1 MRKLIITLIL
11 CSMSFFVNTI
21 YAFEFSPIGF
31 DKRIDNGNGYA
42 EFYLDNST
50 DEIQRYRIK
59 VISTEKTNDISKYIN
74 IYPTIV
80 NVNPK
85 DRGILKVY
93 AEAPSDLKDGVYRFM
108 LSIESIAV
116 PSLKKDKK
124 DINGAVSMRVN
135 VNLEMEAYVGEI
147 KDNIK
152 VIERKVVKKN
162 NESYFIGEFLN
173 DSIRGYEIG
182 VGFVDSNNSLIE
194 VHSQGRISKNGKMK
208 VELKIPSRSKKIVFY
223 DYNNQVFLQSS
234 LTI

>member
-1 MRKLIITLIL
+1 MKKIVICIMV
-11 CSMSFFVNTI
+11 CFMHFFINSA

-31 DKRIDNGNGYA
+31 DKRIDNGEGYA

-50 DEIQRYRIK
+50 KEVQRYKIE
-59 VISTEKTNDISKYIN
+59 VISTGKKNDISKYIS
-74 IYPTIV
+74 IYPNIISV
-80 NVNPK
+80 QPK

-93 AEAPSDLKDGVYRFM
+93 AEAPKDLKEGIYRFM

-116 PSLKKDKK
+116 PSLKKDRK
-124 DINGAVSMRVN
+124 DINGAISMRVN
-135 VNLEMEAYVGEI
+135 INLEMEAYVGEI

-152 VIERKVVKKN
+152 VIDKKIVKKDKN
-162 NESYFIGEFLN
+162 SYFIGEFIN
-173 DSIRGYEIG
+173 ESIRGYEIG

-234 LTI
+234 LTL

>member
-1 MRKLIITLIL
+1 MKKISIIMILFSIIFLIDT
-11 CSMSFFVNTI
+11 S
-21 YAFEFSPIGF
+21 YGFEFSPIGF
-31 DKRIDNGNGYA
+31 DKRIDNGEGYA

-50 DEIQRYRIK
+50 DDIQRYRIK
-59 VISTEKTNDISKYIN
+59 VISTGKTNDISKYVN

-80 NVNPK
+80 NVKPK

-116 PSLKKDKK
+116 PELEKNKKDV
-124 DINGAVSMRVN
+124 NGAVSMRVN

-147 KDNIK
+147 KDSIK

-162 NESYFIGEFLN
+162 NDSYFIGEFLN

>member
-1 MRKLIITLIL
+1 MKKISIIMILFSIIFLIDT
-11 CSMSFFVNTI
+11 S
-21 YAFEFSPIGF
+21 YGFEFSPIGF
-31 DKRIDNGNGYA
+31 DKRIDNGEGYA

-50 DEIQRYRIK
+50 HEMQRYKIK
-59 VISTEKTNDISKYIN
+59 TTCTGRTNDISEYVN

-80 NVNPK
+80 SVKPK
-85 DRGILKVY
+85 ERGILKVY
-93 AEAPSDLKDGVYRFM
+93 VEAPNNLKDGVYRFM

-162 NESYFIGEFLN
+162 NDSYFIGEFLN